1 MKKGVKFD
9 YKQAYNKNLKPSA
22 RLHYLENARHDQDSP
37 AKKIGPQ
44 GLGVKGN
51 NGYTIGS
58 PAKMGHKSPAK
69 KYGSPMEKYGSPM
82 KMGSHAI
89 HKHMGGSAFHM
100 TTRTSDSKEKAS
112 TEKRDLMKYN
122 SVDDKAASIKSV
134 EVSSPKVEVSSAKP
148 TKKQAPKSK
157 SVQRK
162 ADRVE
167 KTREKGAK
175 ALESG
180 NKSKAMRLKRREQ
193 RLKKRIAKRS

>member
-1 MKKGVKFD
+1 MKKGIKFD

-22 RLHYLENARHDQDSP
+22 RFHYLENARHDQDSP

-51 NGYTIGS
+51 NGYVVGS
-58 PAKMGHKSPAK
+58 PAKKSC
-69 KYGSPMEKYGSPM
+69 SPVNKYGSPM

-100 TTRTSDSKEKAS
+100 NAKPSSEEKVS

-122 SVDDKAASIKSV
+122 PVDDKAASIKSV
-134 EVSSPKVEVSSAKP
+134 EVSSPKVKVSPAKP

-180 NKSKAMRLKRREQ
+180 NKSKAIRLKRREQ
-193 RLKKRIAKRS
+193 RLKKRIARKNK

>member
-1 MKKGVKFD
+1 MGVKFD

-89 HKHMGGSAFHM
+89 HKHMGGSAFNM
-100 TTRTSDSKEKAS
+100 NTKTSDSKEKAS

>member
-37 AKKIGPQ
+37 AKK
-44 GLGVKGN
+44 
-51 NGYTIGS
+51 
-58 PAKMGHKSPAK
+58 
-69 KYGSPMEKYGSPM
+69 YGSPM
-82 KMGSHAI
+82 KMGSHSI

-100 TTRTSDSKEKAS
+100 NTEPSNSKEKAS

-122 SVDDKAASIKSV
+122 PVDDKAASIKSV
-134 EVSSPKVEVSSAKP
+134 EVSSPKVELSSAKP
-148 TKKQAPKSK
+148 TKKEAPKSK

-167 KTREKGAK
+167 KTREKGK
-175 ALESG
+175 QALEDG
-180 NKSKAMRLKRREQ
+180 NTSKAMRLKRRER
-193 RLKKRIAKRS
+193 RLKRRIAKKSKK

>member
-9 YKQAYNKNLKPSA
+9 YKQAYNKNLKPSS

-44 GLGVKGN
+44 GLGMKGN
-51 NGYTIGS
+51 NGYTVGS
-58 PAKMGHKSPAK
+58 PAKKSC
-69 KYGSPMEKYGSPM
+69 SPMKKYGSPM
-82 KMGSHAI
+82 KMGGHAI

-100 TTRTSDSKEKAS
+100 NAKPSDSKEKVS

-122 SVDDKAASIKSV
+122 PVDDKAASIKSV
-134 EVSSPKVEVSSAKP
+134 EVSSPEVKVSSAKP

-180 NKSKAMRLKRREQ
+180 NKAKAMRLRRRRQ
-193 RLKKRIAKRS
+193 RLNKRIAKRSK

>member
-22 RLHYLENARHDQDSP
+22 RLHYLENARYDQD
-37 AKKIGPQ
+37 A
-44 GLGVKGN
+44 
-51 NGYTIGS
+51 
-58 PAKMGHKSPAK
+58 
-69 KYGSPMEKYGSPM
+69 
-82 KMGSHAI
+82 HAI

>member
-51 NGYTIGS
+51 NGYTVGS
-58 PAKMGHKSPAK
+58 PAKKSC
-69 KYGSPMEKYGSPM
+69 SPMKKYGSPM

-100 TTRTSDSKEKAS
+100 NAKPSSKEKAS
-112 TEKRDLMKYN
+112 TEKKDLMKYN
-122 SVDDKAASIKSV
+122 PVDDKAASIKPAAAPSV
-134 EVSSPKVEVSSAKP
+134 EVKISSSKPTSPSSKP
-148 TKKQAPKSK
+148 TKSQL
-157 SVQRK
+157 RK
-162 ADRVE
+162 ADRV
-167 KTREKGAK
+167 KKARDKGAK

-180 NKSKAMRLKRREQ
+180 NKAKALRLRNRQE
-193 RLKKRIAKRS
+193 RLKKRIAKRSK